1 MGNDDGRHSLSAET
15 SASHATPDGSQ
26 LAPVPTLELT
36 LKIFSPAP
44 PGWELLRLETVL
56 QLCTV
61 CLNQRRCVGG
71 VEK

>member
-1 MGNDDGRHSLSAET
+1 MMMAD
-15 SASHATPDGSQ
+15 TPC
-26 LAPVPTLELT
+26 LPRPVPAMPPQMGANWHLCPHLELT

-61 CLNQRRCVGG
+61 SLNQRRCVGG